1 MITVLLAAPDL
12 ALETELVAMA
22 AGLGLR
28 IGRRCVDAVDLLA
41 AAAADRVSP
50 VVVSAG
56 LPRLTRDVVDRIAA
70 GRSSGMVGLAG
81 TPADRDALQDMGI
94 SGVLMVASNVADTIS
109 GLRAVLDQG
118 VQDPDDTPSGVWPTG
133 VWAGREEP
141 VTAAGRL
148 VAVWGPTGA
157 PGRTT
162 VAIGLAEALERQGLR
177 VGLADADTYGPSVA
191 MALGLVEDASGLVI
205 ACRQA
210 DTTSLSVDTLLPLC
224 HRVRRDWHV
233 LGGVGRPDRW
243 ADLRTSAL
251 DRVWATCRSA
261 FDVTVVDVGFCL
273 EADGGGAWSN
283 RRNAAAISAVTTAD
297 DVLAV
302 AEASALGAARLI
314 SSWTELLSAAPS
326 ARRLI
331 VQNRAGGRG
340 YERRSGW
347 LEALVDVGVVDP
359 VRSLPLDVR
368 AVDRSWASGRSLGEG
383 ARRSSLRRA
392 LGDLAGHLVSG

>member
-12 ALETELVAMA
+12 ASETELVALA
-22 AGLGLR
+22 PGLGLR

-56 LPRLTRDVVDRIAA
+56 LPRLTRDIVDRIAT
-70 GRSSGMVGLAG
+70 GRSGGMVGLAG
-81 TPADRDALQDMGI
+81 TPSERDALQGMGI
-94 SGVLMVASNVADTIS
+94 SDVVMATAPVAETIS
-109 GLRAVLDQG
+109 GLRALLDRTAE
-118 VQDPDDTPSGVWPTG
+118 DPAAHQAGVWPTG
-133 VWAGREEP
+133 VWPGPQEP
-141 VTAAGRL
+141 AAAAGRL

-162 VAIGLAEALERQGLR
+162 VAIGLAEALEHQGLR

-210 DTTSLSVDTLLPLC
+210 DTTSLSVETLLPLC

-233 LGGVGRPDRW
+233 LGGVGRPERW

-273 EADGGGAWSN
+273 ETDGGGAWSH

-302 AEASALGAARLI
+302 ADASALGAARLI
-314 SSWTELLSAAPS
+314 SSWAELMSAAPS

-331 VQNRAGGRG
+331 IQNRAGGRG
-340 YERRSGW
+340 HARRTGW
-347 LEALVDVGVVDP
+347 GEALIDVGIVDP

-368 AVDRSWASGRSLGEG
+368 AVDRCWARGRSLGEG

>member
-12 ALETELVAMA
+12 ASETELVALA
-22 AGLGLR
+22 PGLGLR

-56 LPRLTRDVVDRIAA
+56 LPRLTRDVVDRIAT
-70 GRSSGMVGLAG
+70 GRSGGMVGLAG
-81 TPADRDALQDMGI
+81 TLADRDALQDMGI
-94 SGVLMVASNVADTIS
+94 SGVVMAAPNIADTVS

-118 VQDPDDTPSGVWPTG
+118 VQDTVDTASGVWPTG
-133 VWAGREEP
+133 IWAGPEEP

-210 DTTSLSVDTLLPLC
+210 DTTSLSVETLLPLC

-233 LGGVGRPDRW
+233 LGGVGRPERW
-243 ADLRTSAL
+243 ADLRASAL

-283 RRNAAAISAVTTAD
+283 RRNAAALSAVTSAD

-302 AEASALGAARLI
+302 ADASALGAARLI
-314 SSWTELLSAAPS
+314 SSWAELVSAAPS

-331 VQNRAGGRG
+331 IQNRAGGRG
-340 YERRSGW
+340 HERRTGW

-359 VRSLPLDVR
+359 VRSLPFDQR
-368 AVDRSWASGRSLGEG
+368 AVDRCWVRGRSLGEG
-383 ARRSSLRRA
+383 SRRSSLRRA
-392 LGDLAGHLVSG
+392 MADLAGQLVSG